1 MDVHAKASP
10 DGRFHPQLHTF
21 YKRILLLFG
30 KKQAENDELSHFGE
44 TIEGG
49 GRWPVVRPS
58 MRIPNLS
65 SRATSEARS
74 RGNPMAA
81 SNPPILLC
89 HAATFRNP
97 AAIGVLRLRARP
109 TRGPQR
115 APHLRAMGWRVAKE
129 AGRKLFAVA
138 PLRITTLRLLL
149 KTLLLRNPDL
159 CVGTLVNVHGFDKPD
174 LAFVELHYQ
183 RRGARPVS
191 KEAHAL
197 EQQTVGNSGCRE
209 DDVRARRQLVGGIN
223 TLGVADNHIFHA
235 FGLLGRVA
243 DQTTDHVA
251 IQ

>member
-81 SNPPILLC
+81 SNPPILPC
-89 HAATFRNP
+89 HAAIFSNP
-97 AAIGVLRLRARP
+97 ALQRFFDSAPAP
-109 TRGPQR
+109 PRGPQR
-115 APHLRAMGWRVAKE
+115 APHLRVMGWRV
-129 AGRKLFAVA
+129 
-138 PLRITTLRLLL
+138 
-149 KTLLLRNPDL
+149 
-159 CVGTLVNVHGFDKPD
+159 
-174 LAFVELHYQ
+174 
-183 RRGARPVS
+183 
-191 KEAHAL
+191 
-197 EQQTVGNSGCRE
+197 
-209 DDVRARRQLVGGIN
+209 
-223 TLGVADNHIFHA
+223 
-235 FGLLGRVA
+235 
-243 DQTTDHVA
+243 
-251 IQ
+251 

>member
-21 YKRILLLFG
+21 IREFYSSSGRSKRKMMSCLALG
-30 KKQAENDELSHFGE
+30 TTMESS
-44 TIEGG
+44 
-49 GRWPVVRPS
+49 GRGPVVRPS

-149 KTLLLRNPDL
+149 KTLSLRNPDL
-159 CVGTLVNVHGFDKPD
+159 YVGTLVNVHGLDKPD

-197 EQQTVGNSGCRE
+197 EQRTVGNSGCRE
-209 DDVRARRQLVGGIN
+209 DDVRARRQLVGSIN
-223 TLGVADNHIFHA
+223 LNCW
-235 FGLLGRVA
+235 R
-243 DQTTDHVA
+243 
-251 IQ
+251 